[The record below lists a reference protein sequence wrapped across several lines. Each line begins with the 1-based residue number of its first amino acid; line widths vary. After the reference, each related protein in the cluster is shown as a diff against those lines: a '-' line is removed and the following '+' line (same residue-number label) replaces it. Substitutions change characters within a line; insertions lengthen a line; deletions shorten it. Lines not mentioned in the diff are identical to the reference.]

1 MMQESERLPILV
13 FSERGTFY
21 IISLEDVR
29 YIDAYPKSVT
39 GLPNSPMYVNGI
51 CNMSGES
58 ITLVDIGMLLFGQ
71 EQALNS
77 VSKDYVVVVEN
88 TGFIVDE
95 VLGIEQTENFTL
107 SNTKLTGKGLIKNSY
122 TFSSVI
128 TELYS
133 VIEAPLVNYS
143 FSELLSS
150 SLFSPSKYAQHSFSL
165 HSPHKGDF
173 LHTEIQ

>member
-1 MMQESERLPILV
+1 MKQENERLPVLI
-13 FSERGTFY
+13 FSVRGTFY
-21 IISLEDVR
+21 IISLEEVR

-39 GLPNSPMYVNGI
+39 KFPNSPMYVNGI
-51 CNMSGES
+51 YDMGGES

-88 TGFIVDE
+88 TGFIVDD
-95 VLGIEQTENFTL
+95 VLGIEQAENFMP

-122 TFSSVI
+122 MFSPDI

-133 VIEAPLVNYS
+133 VEDEKNVALEPDIPLVL
-143 FSELLSS
+143 EKMRKWLS
-150 SLFSPSKYAQHSFSL
+150 
-165 HSPHKGDF
+165 D
-173 LHTEIQ
+173 